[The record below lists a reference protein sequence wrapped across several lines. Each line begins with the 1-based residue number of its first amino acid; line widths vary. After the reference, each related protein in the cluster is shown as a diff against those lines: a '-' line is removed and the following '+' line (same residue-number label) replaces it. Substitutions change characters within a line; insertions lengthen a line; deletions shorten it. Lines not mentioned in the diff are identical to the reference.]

1 MLIATVRAT
10 AHTTADLL
18 TCPLVSWSP
27 VKYTSI
33 ADLET
38 LSEPA
43 GLAIQLRYILG
54 LDIVLVRRRRSSG
67 TCQSPSGFHIVD
79 ETTQEGLKIMIYI
92 VIIIMIN

>member
-92 VIIIMIN
+92 VIIVMIN